1 MSVYGRS
8 RLMNNASLA
17 SAPLANYYSQ
27 QGEDYLLDAFFGF
40 RPNGYFVDVGAFDG
54 VHLSNS
60 YIFEQRGWS
69 GLCIE
74 AAPFYF
80 ELCAKNR
87 PGTRCIHAACV
98 AVERGPVE
106 FRFERGGLF
115 SGINVDPNDVAREFA
130 TKRIE
135 FEGFEHIS
143 VPSCSLNAVLGD
155 SVSEIDFVS
164 IDVEGSEIDV
174 LNGLDLERYRPRV
187 LLLEANNN
195 PALHALDAHLA
206 PRGYHRAR
214 SMRWNHFYA
223 RDKADILNL
232 HAVSGSANLKQVP
245 HPLDPKLNPLSF
257 PVGPLKFGSST

>member
-1 MSVYGRS
+1 MTAVSP
-8 RLMNNASLA
+8 
-17 SAPLANYYSQ
+17 APSPMEHYFSQ
-27 QGEDYLLDAFFGF
+27 QGEDYILDAFFGF
-40 RPNGYFVDVGAFDG
+40 RPTGFFVDVGAFDG

-74 AAPFYF
+74 AAPIYF
-80 ELCAKNR
+80 DLCAQNR

-98 AVERGPVE
+98 AVEGGPVE

-115 SGINVDPNDVAREFA
+115 SGVKADPNNVTREFA
-130 TKRIE
+130 SKGIR
-135 FEGFEHIS
+135 FEGFENIS
-143 VPSCSLNAVLGD
+143 VPSCTLNAVLGG

-174 LNGLDLERYRPRV
+174 LNGLDLDRYRPRV

-195 PALHALDAHLA
+195 PALQALDAHLA

-214 SMRWNHFYA
+214 SIRWNHFYA
-223 RDKADILNL
+223 RDRNDILNL
-232 HAVSGSANLKQVP
+232 RAVSGSGRLKKTP
-245 HPLDPKLNPLSF
+245 HPVDPGFNALSF
-257 PVGPLKFGSST
+257 PPER